1 MIKSITV
8 VNYHGESLKLTLP
21 NPLLSGLVVTSM
33 SGLGPS
39 KANINSTELAT
50 SDGALFNSSRIV
62 SRNITMSLK
71 FLENPTI
78 EDSRQKSYKYFPVKK
93 PLMLIIETDN
103 RTSYIY
109 GYVESNEAD
118 IFSKQAGTTISIIC
132 PDPYFYS
139 YGVTEKQV
147 TVFAGIIDNFEF
159 PFYNDS
165 LVDDLLVF
173 GEISLLKS
181 QNILYKGDADIGI
194 NIYLHA
200 IGEVTNVVL
209 YNSLTNEVMRIDTD
223 KLETFT
229 GYPIIASDDI
239 VISTMVGNKSITLI
253 RDGLSINI
261 LNCLNRDAD
270 WFRLSYGD
278 NVFAFD
284 AETGAENIQ
293 LRIENQIR
301 YEGV

>member
-8 VNYHGESLKLTLP
+8 VNYHGESLKLTLTSP
-21 NPLLSGLVVTSM
+21 SLSGFVVQSIN
-33 SGLGPS
+33 GLEPS

-50 SDGALFNSSRIV
+50 SDGSFFNSSRIV

-78 EDSRQKSYKYFPVKK
+78 EDTRQKSYKYFPVKK
-93 PLMLIIETDN
+93 PLMLIVETDN

-118 IFSKQAGTTISIIC
+118 IFSKQAGTVISIIC

-139 YGVTEKQV
+139 YGDAEKQV
-147 TVFAGIIDNFEF
+147 TIFAGVIDNFEF

-165 LVDDLLVF
+165 LVDDLITF

-181 QNILYKGDADIGI
+181 QNILYQGNTDIGVV
-194 NIYLHA
+194 IYLHA
-200 IGEVTNVVL
+200 IGEVTNVVI
-209 YNSLTNEVMRIDTD
+209 YNSLTNEVMRIDTT
-223 KLETFT
+223 KLETLT
-229 GYPIIASDDI
+229 GDPIIAGDDI
-239 VISTMVGNKSITLI
+239 VISTTIGNKSITLI

-284 AETGAENIQ
+284 AETGIDNIQ